1 MPPSPSSTKGKHKLT
16 LTSDSTPLALPALL
30 KLLTS
35 SGAKPPHL
43 SMSQAMQAAAKLVPN
58 GYTSPAKLRTLTQ
71 VEMARIGIADEDVR
85 KGLMG
90 AIGKAEGKGKAK
102 AAVFGDEGGFKRKR
116 GRESDLDRPLPT
128 SAAKE
133 AVVEQDLDFDEIEV
147 EEGLVSKSC
156 IVNRAPVMTAW
167 ACIVAERLGFRRQEA
182 LSIAHV
188 FTDLNATAKGISLG
202 LKSKEERKVELGS
215 SQPFVEILGRRVPVL
230 ATQSGEWRAISKGVV
245 ADPSTGFSYM
255 QRAFRQQLGAVVGAM
270 RLLANSFDPNE
281 LNEKGYGLYLSF
293 RPDVDGWGKK
303 AELRLSTILNLR
315 RFLTHPEPVV
325 QPEPEINVDEG
336 KGGRPVNAEDGWRRV
351 VKVETA
357 EDSEPAAKKVKVD
370 DGEDVKPSLSDM
382 DDEKDEFD
390 ALLDDDDGI
399 DFGAI
404 DA

>member
-1 MPPSPSSTKGKHKLT
+1 MPPSSSSSKGKHKLT
-16 LTSDSTPLALPALL
+16 LTSDPTPLALPALL

-35 SGAKPPHL
+35 FGAKPPHL
-43 SMSQAMQAAAKLVPN
+43 SMSQAMQAAAKLVPT
-58 GYTSPAKLRTLTQ
+58 GYTSHAKLKTLTQ
-71 VEMARIGIADEDVR
+71 VEMARIGIADDDVR
-85 KGLMG
+85 KGLMA
-90 AIGKAEGKGKAK
+90 AIGKPEGKGKAK
-102 AAVFGDEGGFKRKR
+102 AAVFGDEGGFNRKR

-128 SAAKE
+128 RAVKE
-133 AVVEQDLDFDEIEV
+133 TVIEQDLDFDEIEV

-188 FTDLNATAKGISLG
+188 FTDLNATSKGVSLG
-202 LKSKEERKVELGS
+202 LKSKEELKVEVGS

-230 ATQSGEWRAISKGVV
+230 STQSGEWRAISKGVV
-245 ADPSTGFSYM
+245 ADPSKGFSYM
-255 QRAFRQQLGAVVGAM
+255 QSAFRQQLGAVVGAM

-303 AELRLSTILNLR
+303 AELKMSTILDLR
-315 RFLTHPEPVV
+315 RFLTHPEPAVK
-325 QPEPEINVDEG
+325 PEPVIKVDEG
-336 KGGRPVNAEDGWRRV
+336 KGVRTVKAEEEWGRV
-351 VKVETA
+351 VKVEEG
-357 EDSEPAAKKVKVD
+357 EDSEPAAKKAKAD
-370 DGEDVKPSLSDM
+370 DGEDVKPSLPPG